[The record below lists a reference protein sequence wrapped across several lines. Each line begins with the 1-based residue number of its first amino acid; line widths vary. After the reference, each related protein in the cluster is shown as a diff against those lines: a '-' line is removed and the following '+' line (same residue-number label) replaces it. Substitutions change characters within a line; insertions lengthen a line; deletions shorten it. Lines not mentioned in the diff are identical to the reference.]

1 MVSMRC
7 FGQAAPD
14 FTPLIRRKKKKER
27 QKKRHVS
34 EIQLDF
40 SDVIRGSHSWLSCAC
55 RCFSLDI
62 DII

>member
-27 QKKRHVS
+27 QKKKDMSVKSNLTFRMSSEVHIPGCHV
-34 EIQLDF
+34 LVVVF
-40 SDVIRGSHSWLSCAC
+40 L
-55 RCFSLDI
+55 
-62 DII
+62 